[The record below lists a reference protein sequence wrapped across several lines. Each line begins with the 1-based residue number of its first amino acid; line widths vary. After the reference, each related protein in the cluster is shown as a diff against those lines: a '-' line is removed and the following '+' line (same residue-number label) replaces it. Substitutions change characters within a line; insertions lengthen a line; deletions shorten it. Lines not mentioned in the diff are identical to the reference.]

1 MQFAD
6 VILPVPF
13 ETFTYVVPPE
23 MEGRV
28 GEGSHVLVAL
38 GKSKHYAG
46 VVQCVHAN
54 PPKDVVLKPIE
65 QLLSDGPIVTH
76 SQLDFWQWMAA
87 YYMAPLGDVYK
98 AAFPGSMKKEKKRPS
113 PLPLPCREGSGHFD
127 FELPQLTK
135 PQQVAYDS
143 IWKSWGTTNNRESN
157 YSPPYREGQGGGSG
171 ITLLH
176 GVTSSGK
183 TEIYIHL
190 IREMMAQ
197 GRQVLYLLPEI
208 ALTTQITERLRRVF
222 GDSMVVYH
230 SKFTDKERV
239 TVYQRMLNSNE
250 PLLVLGVRSSV
261 FLPFQNLGLVIVDE
275 EHETSYKQQEPAPR
289 YHARSAAIML
299 ARQQGAKVL
308 LGTAT
313 PSIETL
319 HLARQGRYGYV
330 PLMQRYADMQLPDV
344 EVVDIA
350 RLKFQKRMKGA
361 FSQRLLDEIAAALE
375 RKEQVILFQNRRGFS
390 SFIQCKQCGWVPR
403 CAHCDVSLTYHKRT
417 NTLTCHYCGASY
429 NLPEKCPQCEEQ
441 FVSVGAG
448 TERIEEQIHKFFP
461 EARTARLDLDTAKTR
476 KSYEQLITD
485 FSSGNYDILIGTQM
499 VTKGLDFDHVSVV
512 GILDA
517 DTMLNQPDFRAYERT
532 FQMLMQV
539 AGRAGRKGRKGLVI
553 LQTRSADS
561 PVIQHVVDND
571 IEAMFKEQMEERTL
585 FHYPPESRLIYI
597 YLRHR
602 DVEVVNHAAEEYA
615 TLLRRHF
622 GDSIL
627 GPDRPPVSRV
637 ASLHIRKMILKVP
650 LSASVTKVRRM
661 LLAVEQQ
668 MKAKTYCTNL
678 NIYYDVDPV

>member
-1 MQFAD
+1 
-6 VILPVPF
+6 
-13 ETFTYVVPPE
+13 
-23 MEGRV
+23 
-28 GEGSHVLVAL
+28 
-38 GKSKHYAG
+38 
-46 VVQCVHAN
+46 
-54 PPKDVVLKPIE
+54 
-65 QLLSDGPIVTH
+65 
-76 SQLDFWQWMAA
+76 
-87 YYMAPLGDVYK
+87 
-98 AAFPGSMKKEKKRPS
+98 
-113 PLPLPCREGSGHFD
+113 
-127 FELPQLTK
+127 
-135 PQQVAYDS
+135 
-143 IWKSWGTTNNRESN
+143 
-157 YSPPYREGQGGGSG
+157 
-171 ITLLH
+171 
-176 GVTSSGK
+176 
-183 TEIYIHL
+183 
-190 IREMMAQ
+190 MAQ
-197 GRQVLYLLPEI
+197 GKQVLYLLPEI

-222 GDSMVVYH
+222 GDSMMVYH

-239 TVYQRMLNSNE
+239 TVYQRMLQTLPLTPPCEGGEYNDHLDGVTTSSHTGE
-250 PLLVLGVRSSV
+250 GQGRGLLVLGVRSSV

-313 PSIETL
+313 PSLETL

-330 PLMQRYADMQLPDV
+330 RLTQRYADMQLPDV
-344 EVVDIA
+344 EIVDVA

-361 FSQRLLDEIAAALE
+361 FSQRLLDEIAAALK

-441 FVSVGAG
+441 FVTVGAG

-485 FSSGNYDILIGTQM
+485 FSAGQYDILIGTQM
-499 VTKGLDFDHVSVV
+499 VTKGLDFDRVSLV

-553 LQTRSADS
+553 LQTRSAES

-571 IEAMFKEQMEERTL
+571 MEAMFAEQMEERTL
-585 FHYPPESRLIYI
+585 FHYPPTTRLIYI

-615 TLLRRHF
+615 ALLRRHF
-622 GDSIL
+622 GESLL
-627 GPDRPPVSRV
+627 GPDRPPVSRIS
-637 ASLHIRKMILKVP
+637 SLHIRKMVLKVS
-650 LSASVTKVRRM
+650 LSASVTKVRQS
-661 LLAVEQQ
+661 LLAIEQQ
-668 MKAKTYCTNL
+668 MKAKTYCSNL